1 MPLAIRVYSDY
12 VCPFCFLAEFPL
24 LEAIRG
30 KDVEVI
36 WMPFELRPYPT
47 PTLRSEG
54 EYLQNAW
61 SNSVYPIA
69 ARMGVE
75 IRLPT
80 VSPQPYTRL
89 AFEGLE
95 FAKEHDAADAYNSAV
110 MKAFFQQNQDI
121 GDLDILT
128 TIAAGVGLDSSEFE
142 QALEAGAYAERHQA
156 LLRQAYEDEGVTGVP
171 LFMIGNRVL
180 MGLQSREAIETTV
193 DKELE
198 YNRSIGAEPV
208 VPS

>member
-30 KDVEVI
+30 KDAEVT

-47 PTLRSEG
+47 PTLRPEG

-80 VSPQPYTRL
+80 ISPQPYTRL

-95 FAKEHDAADAYNSAV
+95 FAKEHGGADAYNSAV

-121 GDLDILT
+121 GDLDVLT
-128 TIAAGVGLDSSEFE
+128 KIAAGAGLDPSEFE
-142 QALEAGAYAERHQA
+142 QALEVGTHAERHQA

-171 LFMIGNRVL
+171 LFMVGNRVL
-180 MGLQSREAIETTV
+180 MGLQSREAIERVV

-198 YNRSIGAEPV
+198 YSRSTGVASV
-208 VPS
+208 GPS

>member
-47 PTLRSEG
+47 PTLRPEG

-128 TIAAGVGLDSSEFE
+128 TIAAGVGLDLSEFE
-142 QALEAGAYAERHQA
+142 QALEVGTYAERHQA

>member
-47 PTLRSEG
+47 PTLRPEG

-128 TIAAGVGLDSSEFE
+128 TIAAGVGLDLSEFE
-142 QALEAGAYAERHQA
+142 QALEVGTYAERHQA

-171 LFMIGNRVL
+171 LFVIGNRVL

>member
-47 PTLRSEG
+47 PTLRPEG

-128 TIAAGVGLDSSEFE
+128 TIAAGVGLDLSEFE
-142 QALEAGAYAERHQA
+142 QALEVGTYAERHQA

-180 MGLQSREAIETTV
+180 MGLQSREAIEATV

-198 YNRSIGAEPV
+198 YNLSIGAEPV